1 MGSNQRE
8 SWEKGVLLLLLLLL
22 LIMASAPTQVLVLV
36 GVRGKCIC
44 TSDIVI
50 AL

>member
-1 MGSNQRE
+1 MRSNQGE
-8 SWEKGVLLLLLLLL
+8 SWEKGVLLLLL

-36 GVRGKCIC
+36 GVREKCIC
-44 TSDIVI
+44 TGDIVI